1 MKQNPGATKENVFPR
16 RRRRRRLCRLC
27 RLPRHR
33 RRQRRRPGGSGSDVF
48 RRAVGNPISTQ
59 TTTQIWRVWNK

>member
-16 RRRRRRLCRLC
+16 RRRRCRRRLR
-27 RLPRHR
+27 RLPRHG

-48 RRAVGNPISTQ
+48 
-59 TTTQIWRVWNK
+59 